1 MKEEDSNSQHGPI
14 SEFEFDENART
25 ISLALPNDMQ
35 SGWKMVP
42 LNDCDVRNKNNNI
55 Y

>member
-25 ISLALPNDMQ
+25 ITLVLPNDMQ

-42 LNDCDVRNKNNNI
+42 LNVREVRI
-55 Y
+55 RILRI